1 MPEHLTLYQ
10 KLHFFHRCFRY
21 RFRTEKHQISRLR
34 ALDLR
39 GKTVFDVGGN
49 HGIYAYW
56 LAKAVGLRGR
66 VHFFEPQP
74 ELCAE
79 VEDILSW
86 LGLQQVLVNRLALS
100 DSRSRMSLS
109 RNYVGDGSA
118 SLAARNESAAGSSSM
133 ICETTTLD
141 AYCADKRVDTIAF
154 MKVDVEG
161 HELSVINGALEML
174 QRTRPIVQIELRVH
188 EPSCDQVI
196 SVFSALGYRGFMF
209 CDGREIPVSDYQKVP
224 SFRFGFTGHRDFFF
238 EP

>member
-1 MPEHLTLYQ
+1 MDLT
-10 KLHFFHRCFRY
+10 
-21 RFRTEKHQISRLR
+21 
-34 ALDLR
+34 

-56 LAKAVGLRGR
+56 LAKAVGSRGK

-74 ELCAE
+74 ELCVE
-79 VEDILSW
+79 VENTLNW
-86 LGLQQVLVNRLALS
+86 LGLQQVFVNQLALS
-100 DSRSRMSLS
+100 DSHSRMSLS

-118 SLAARNESAAGSSSM
+118 SLAVRNVSAAGSSSM
-133 ICETTTLD
+133 LCETTTLD
-141 AYCADKRVDTIAF
+141 AYCADKGVDTIAF
-154 MKVDVEG
+154 LKVDVEG
-161 HELSVINGALEML
+161 HELSVVNGALETL
-174 QRTRPIVQIELRVH
+174 RRARPVVQIELRVN

-224 SFRFGFTGHRDFFF
+224 SSRFGFMGHRNFLF

>member
-1 MPEHLTLYQ
+1 MDLT
-10 KLHFFHRCFRY
+10 
-21 RFRTEKHQISRLR
+21 
-34 ALDLR
+34 

-56 LAKAVGLRGR
+56 LAKAVGSRGK

-74 ELCAE
+74 ELCVE
-79 VEDILSW
+79 VENTLNW
-86 LGLQQVLVNRLALS
+86 LGLQQVFVNQLALS
-100 DSRSRMSLS
+100 DSHSRMSLS

-118 SLAARNESAAGSSSM
+118 SLAVRSVSAAGSSSM
-133 ICETTTLD
+133 LCETTTLD
-141 AYCADKRVDTIAF
+141 AYCADKGVDTIAF
-154 MKVDVEG
+154 LKVDVEG
-161 HELSVINGALEML
+161 HELSVVNGALETL
-174 QRTRPIVQIELRVH
+174 RRARPVVQIELRVN

-224 SFRFGFTGHRDFFF
+224 SSRFGFMGHRDFLF